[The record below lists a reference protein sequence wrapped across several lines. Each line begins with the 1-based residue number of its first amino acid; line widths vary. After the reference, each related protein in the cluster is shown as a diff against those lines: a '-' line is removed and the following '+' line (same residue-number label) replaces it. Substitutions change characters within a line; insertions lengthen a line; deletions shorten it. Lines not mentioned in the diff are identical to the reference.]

1 MTENHHP
8 NQGPG
13 TDHNQIPSQHPTDG
27 PDQGLGRPLEQ
38 NPVQPISGSPT
49 TGAAEPKRRV
59 PLVPAILAGSALFIV
74 GGLAGGAVG
83 ASAVMVADSSGTSQG
98 QGGQNGPG
106 GMGGQ
111 TGNGTQPGGQSDD
124 GQPGGQSDGAGVPGG
139 QSNGGAPNGQS
150 NGVPGVQN
158 GTSSAGAIG
167 NAGVTHFDQI
177 FTGFAVLGRE
187 D

>member
-8 NQGPG
+8 NQNPGP
-13 TDHNQIPSQHPTDG
+13 DHNQIQTQHPTDS
-27 PDQGLGRPLEQ
+27 PDQRLGRPLEQ
-38 NPVQPISGSPT
+38 NPVQPVYGSPA

-98 QGGQNGPG
+98 PGGQNGPG
-106 GMGGQ
+106 GTGGQ
-111 TGNGTQPGGQSDD
+111 TGNGTQPGGQSD
-124 GQPGGQSDGAGVPGG
+124 GGGVPGG
-139 QSNGGAPNGQS
+139 QPNGGAPNGQS
-150 NGVPGVQN
+150 NGVPGVRN